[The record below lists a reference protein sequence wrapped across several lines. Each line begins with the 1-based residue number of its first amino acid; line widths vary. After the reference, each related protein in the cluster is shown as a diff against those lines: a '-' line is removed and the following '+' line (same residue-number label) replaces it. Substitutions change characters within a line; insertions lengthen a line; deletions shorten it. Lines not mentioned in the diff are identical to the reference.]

1 MVEAVAF
8 WRLYIDDYQL
18 LPDDHLIYL
27 RPKTYWN
34 IYKHSTYDGKT
45 FIQGKDYTMYVN
57 DIEYSFPDTHFY
69 FSNQPV
75 GQSGIYGIFASETS
89 NIPLFVGASFD
100 VMDTWREWNQ
110 SIRIRSKKGINPDEL
125 EYRILVDNKDL
136 TELYDL
142 IRYIYVDIFKP
153 EWNKGKNEL
162 RLKVEDLYDE
172 EIELLKNWIENGEL
186 SQYQENIKEMMF
198 TRFNKSIKPL

>member
-1 MVEAVAF
+1 
-8 WRLYIDDYQL
+8 
-18 LPDDHLIYL
+18 
-27 RPKTYWN
+27 
-34 IYKHSTYDGKT
+34 
-45 FIQGKDYTMYVN
+45 
-57 DIEYSFPDTHFY
+57 
-69 FSNQPV
+69 
-75 GQSGIYGIFASETS
+75 
-89 NIPLFVGASFD
+89 
-100 VMDTWREWNQ
+100 MDTWREWNQ

>member
-1 MVEAVAF
+1 
-8 WRLYIDDYQL
+8 
-18 LPDDHLIYL
+18 
-27 RPKTYWN
+27 
-34 IYKHSTYDGKT
+34 
-45 FIQGKDYTMYVN
+45 
-57 DIEYSFPDTHFY
+57 
-69 FSNQPV
+69 
-75 GQSGIYGIFASETS
+75 
-89 NIPLFVGASFD
+89 
-100 VMDTWREWNQ
+100 MDTWREWNQ

-136 TELYDL
+136 T
-142 IRYIYVDIFKP
+142 
-153 EWNKGKNEL
+153 EL